1 VLLKDQCFA
10 WIPKKNQKSVN
21 IIDIIETYV
30 CFAILG
36 CSWPLLGASWGLL
49 GTSWRPLGASWA
61 PLGGLLGPLGRLLE
75 PLGALLEPLRTTCKN
90 HVKIDAKNDRFGP
103 PNGRQKG
110 SQSGPKS
117 DQKSIKNQC
126 KKRSEK
132 NTSARSSWH
141 RLWTILGCFVT
152 ALGVIFIDFILVFKA
167 FRENSL
173 FSKIIVSRAILSPTW
188 PILGRFWAP
197 KMPHVGTPKRLQSDQ
212 KTT

>member
-1 VLLKDQCFA
+1 MLLKDQCFA
-10 WIPKKNQKSVN
+10 WIPKKKQKSVN

-90 HVKIDAKNDRFGP
+90 NVKINAKNDRFGP

-126 KKRSEK
+126 KKRTEK

-141 RLWTILGCFVT
+141 RLRTILGCFVT
-152 ALGVIFIDFILVFKA
+152 ALGVMFIDFSLDFKA

-173 FSKIIVSRAILSPTW
+173 FSKNIVSRAVLSPTW
-188 PILGRFWAP
+188 PILGRFWP
-197 KMPHVGTPKRLQSDQ
+197 PKRLQDELQ
-212 KTT
+212 KRPKTIKK

>member
-1 VLLKDQCFA
+1 M
-10 WIPKKNQKSVN
+10 
-21 IIDIIETYV
+21 

-126 KKRSEK
+126 KKRTEK

-152 ALGVIFIDFILVFKA
+152 ALGVMFIDFILAFKA
-167 FRENSL
+167 FRENSF
-173 FSKIIVSRAILSPTW
+173 FSKHIASRAVLDRTW
-188 PILGRFWAP
+188 PDLGRFWPP
-197 KMPHVGTPKRLQSDQ
+197 KWVQNGPKTDP
-212 KTT
+212 KTIKKTC

>member
-1 VLLKDQCFA
+1 MCVLLFLA
-10 WIPKKNQKSVN
+10 
-21 IIDIIETYV
+21 
-30 CFAILG
+30 ALG
-36 CSWPLLGASWGLL
+36 RSWG
-49 GTSWRPLGASWA
+49 PLGASWA

-75 PLGALLEPLRTTCKN
+75 PLRALLEPLRTTCKN

-152 ALGVIFIDFILVFKA
+152 ALGVIFIDFIWVFKA

-173 FSKIIVSRAILSPTW
+173 FFKNYRFKSHLEPNLAHLGS
-188 PILGRFWAP
+188 ILGSKNAPCWHPKTAP
-197 KMPHVGTPKRLQSDQ
+197 KRSKKQHEKLAALEAPK
-212 KTT
+212 